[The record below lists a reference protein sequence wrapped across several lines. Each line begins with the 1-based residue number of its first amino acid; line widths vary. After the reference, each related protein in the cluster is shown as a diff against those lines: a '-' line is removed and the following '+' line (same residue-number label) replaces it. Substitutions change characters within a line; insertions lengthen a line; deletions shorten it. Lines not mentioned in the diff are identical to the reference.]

1 VQVVRL
7 LFLSGVL
14 GFCWLGRSP
23 GGVALGNAM
32 SPAALFC
39 RHECSLEC
47 YLPVIFCDG
56 GDSEGLR

>member
-1 VQVVRL
+1 VFISRCCSSSLPGLVQVVRL

-39 RHECSLEC
+39 RHECSL
-47 YLPVIFCDG
+47 
-56 GDSEGLR
+56 